1 MVDSNHYETLKVQPA
16 ATQAEIKQSYRRLVK
31 LFHPDSNQTTADHD
45 YVTRINA
52 AYEVLGDPDR
62 RQSYNRTLKVKPQLR
77 RTSTVVESE
86 PLRKSKRRGRDADQ
100 HLQQW
105 LRDVYTPV
113 NRKLWQ
119 ILAPLRAELDQ
130 LSADPFDDELMEE
143 FQVYLQNCRSSL
155 TQAQVTFF
163 SLPNPS
169 TIAGVAASLY
179 HCLNHIGDGIEELER
194 FTLNYD
200 DYYLHTGR
208 ELFRIA
214 ATLRQEAQAA
224 IKVIP

>member
-1 MVDSNHYETLKVQPA
+1 MQPA

-31 LFHPDSNQTTADHD
+31 LFHPDSNQDTADHEQ
-45 YVTRINA
+45 VTRINA

-62 RQSYNRTLKVKPQLR
+62 RQIYNRTLKVSPPSR
-77 RTSTVVESE
+77 RASPPVKNE
-86 PLRKSKRRGRDADQ
+86 PLRKPKRRGRDADQ
-100 HLQQW
+100 HLHQW
-105 LRDVYTPV
+105 LRQVYTPV
-113 NRKLWQ
+113 DRKLWQ
-119 ILAPLRAELDQ
+119 ILAPLNAELDQ
-130 LSADPFDDELMEE
+130 LSADPFDDDLMEE
-143 FQVYLQNCRSSL
+143 FQAYLQDCRSSL
-155 TQAQVTFF
+155 TQAQVIFH

-179 HCLNHIGDGIEELER
+179 HCLNHVGDGIEELER

-214 ATLRQEAQAA
+214 SGLRQDAQAA
-224 IKVIP
+224 IKAIL